1 MPEVTSGPSTGWA
14 AWAALDW
21 ADKKHVWALQ
31 AVDSETLEQGQIE
44 ATPEAVDA
52 WAAGLARRYGGR
64 PVAVALEQ
72 SRGALLFMLAKY
84 AHLVLYPV
92 HPASLARYRQVF
104 APSGAKDDP
113 PDARC
118 LLDFLRRHRDQ
129 LRPWAPDTAPTR
141 ALQFLSEDR
150 RMLVD
155 EKTRQTHRLRDR
167 LKLYF
172 PQMVEWFEDLDSPLV
187 GELLLRWPT
196 LEELQKTRP
205 ATLRNFFHQQNCRSA
220 QRIEQRLEHIRQA
233 LPATHDAAVLEAG
246 VLLVQILVRQIA
258 ALNQGLAGLE
268 RRLTELFRQHPD
280 AALYTALPGAGQALA
295 PRLLAAMGTRRD
307 RFACAAEIQCYSGI
321 APVLERSGQ
330 RQWIHF
336 RRACPKFLRQ
346 TFQEWAGHSIGSSDW
361 ARAYYQH
368 QRTKGQSH
376 HAAVRALAFKW
387 IRILYRCWK
396 DSIPYDEL
404 RYQQALHRRHSPPP
418 TTPQWQWKQSAGFFQ
433 FAGPA
438 S

>member
-1 MPEVTSGPSTGWA
+1 MSEETRSSDYA

-21 ADKKHVWALQ
+21 ADQKHAWALQ
-31 AVDSETLEQGQIE
+31 ADSAAVEEGQIE
-44 ATPEAVDA
+44 ATPEAVEA
-52 WAAGLARRYGGR
+52 WVAGLARRFGER
-64 PVAVALEQ
+64 PIAVALEQ

-92 HPASLARYRQVF
+92 HPGSLARYRQVF
-104 APSGAKDDP
+104 TPSGAKDDP

-118 LLDFLRRHRDQ
+118 LLDFLRRHGEQ
-129 LRPWAPDTAPTR
+129 LRPWVPDTVQTR
-141 ALQFLSEDR
+141 TLQFLSEDR

-155 EKTRQTHRLRDR
+155 ERTRQTHRLRDR

-172 PQMVEWFEDLDSPLV
+172 PQIVEWFEDLDSPMV
-187 GELLLRWPT
+187 GQLLLRWPT
-196 LEELQKTRP
+196 LEKLQQARP
-205 ATLRNFFHQQNCRSA
+205 SVLRDFFHQHNCRSA
-220 QRIEQRLEHIRQA
+220 QRIEQRLEQIRQA

-246 VLLVQILVRQIA
+246 VRLVEILVRQIA
-258 ALNQGLAGLE
+258 DLNQGIAEIE
-268 RRLTELFRQHPD
+268 RRLNALFQQHPD
-280 AALYTALPGAGQALA
+280 AALYTALPGAGRALA

-307 RFACAAEIQCYSGI
+307 RFTNAAQVQCYSGI

-346 TFQEWAGHSIGSSDW
+346 TFHEWASHSIGSSDW

-368 QRTKGQSH
+368 QRAKGQTH

-387 IRILYRCWK
+387 IRILYRCWQ
-396 DSIPYDEL
+396 DRVPYDEQ
-404 RYQQALHRRHSPPP
+404 RYQQALLRRSAPRLATPP
-418 TTPQWQWKQSAGFFQ
+418 WRWKQSAGFFQ